1 MSNSMKIFLC
11 NDIVTQSEGFHK
23 DYHIKIDNEI
33 EAWDSSK
40 DYRGLPA
47 FTLSIIDPDTKR
59 HVGQYSLDM
68 CELEIF
74 ARSIIANIEAM
85 KFYKKPFIDRKII
98 TDDCL

>member
-1 MSNSMKIFLC
+1 MKIFLC
-11 NDIVTQSEGFHK
+11 NDFVNQSDGFNK
-23 DYHIKIDNEI
+23 NFHIKIDNEI
-33 EAWDSSK
+33 ETWDSSE

-47 FTLSIIDPDTKR
+47 FTLSIIDHDTKR
-59 HVGQYSLDM
+59 HLGQYSLDM

-85 KFYKKPFIDRKII
+85 KFYKKPFIDEKIK

>member
-1 MSNSMKIFLC
+1 
-11 NDIVTQSEGFHK
+11 
-23 DYHIKIDNEI
+23 
-33 EAWDSSK
+33 
-40 DYRGLPA
+40 
-47 FTLSIIDPDTKR
+47 
-59 HVGQYSLDM
+59 M